1 MKIELFTVKDV
12 KAGRFTGV
20 VMFPNRQVAL
30 RAFSTAVNDKSSQS
44 LLSQYPEDAQI
55 FCVGTFDDESGE
67 LIQTSEFVCN
77 ALDLVKKETS
87 EHV

>member
-1 MKIELFTVKDV
+1 MKIELFSVKDT

-20 VMFPNRQVAL
+20 VMFPNRQVAR
-30 RAFSTAVNDKSSQS
+30 RAFTTAVNDKASQS

-67 LIQTSEFVCN
+67 LVQTSEFVCN
-77 ALDLVKKETS
+77 ALDLVKKES
-87 EHV
+87 FHDV